1 MKLAEFFETYKESLN
16 EKVLQEFRP
25 EYDFNPSVYL
35 PQIRM
40 LKRAPFPS
48 QIHPIAGLTKTLTSG
63 GSRSA
68 FLVGEMGV
76 GKTLIA
82 LAVAYAGQFKKIL
95 ILCPPHLVK
104 KWKREVEQTIP
115 QASASIV
122 SSITDID
129 RVFCSL
135 NSKIHFVIMSRER
148 AKLGFRRKAVYVWQQ
163 KGDKYKY
170 KALCCAQCGD
180 QIVDSEGVPLGVEDL
195 EKKKLKCTAK
205 ISDHKGERICGGPLW
220 EADFNGPR
228 RYPLADYI
236 RKKYKKFFDLLIL
249 DEVHEYK
256 ARGSA
261 QGYAAASL
269 ACTAKRILA
278 LTGTV
283 FGGYSTSLFQLL
295 YRFSQAIK
303 GEYRHNDEIRFASR
317 YGILERITQRP
328 KDEFKEDGVT
338 SKRRA
343 YQTRVVE
350 KPGVSPAI
358 ITELLDKTAF
368 LRLSDVSDHLPSYD
382 DLIEICP
389 MDFDQREIYQTFER
403 ELKDALDDELRKGS
417 KKLLGAYLQ
426 SLLAYPDTPWKKES
440 IYRFEN
446 VCGSP
451 KKILVAEA
459 KALSE
464 KKIYPKEK
472 RLIDICLKEKALG
485 RKVGVFV
492 THTGSRDITGRIK
505 GVLEKSGLR
514 VAVLKADTVIPE
526 KREDW
531 IKDKACEGVDVLICH
546 PRLVQTG
553 LDLLDFPTLIFY
565 QIEYS
570 VYTLRQASR
579 RSWRIGQKKPVRVH
593 YFVYKNTMQEKAL
606 TLIAKKTK
614 SALAVEGELVEGG
627 LSAFANEEDIFTEL
641 AKSFVK
647 GNIVNDTAE
656 ALFRASREM
665 HSDNERYI
673 QEVEIRNIEKEISL
687 SRVTTE
693 KLEEFSFPEEGAF
706 KQGFFNFLPN

>member
-1 MKLAEFFETYKESLN
+1 MKLAEFFDTYKESLN
-16 EKVLQEFRP
+16 EKVMQEFRP
-25 EYDFNPSVYL
+25 KYDFNPSVYL

-40 LKRAPFPS
+40 LKRPPFPS
-48 QIHPIAGLTKTLTSG
+48 QVHPIAGLTKALTN
-63 GSRSA
+63 GSKSA

-82 LAVAYAGQFKKIL
+82 LAIAYAGRFKKIL

-104 KWKREVEQTIP
+104 KWKREVEQTVP

-122 SSITDID
+122 ASITDLD
-129 RVFCSL
+129 KVACSL
-135 NSKIHFVIMSRER
+135 NPKIHFIIMSRER
-148 AKLGFRRKAVYVWQQ
+148 AKLGFRRKPVCAWLY

-170 KALCCAQCGD
+170 KALCCVRCGG
-180 QIVDSEGVPLGVEDL
+180 QVVDNEGVPLTVEDL
-195 EKKKLKCTAK
+195 EKKKLKCIAK
-205 ISDHKGERICGGPLW
+205 ISDHKGERVCGSPLW
-220 EADFNGPR
+220 EADVHGPR

-236 RKKYKKFFDLLIL
+236 RKKYKRLFDLLIL

-269 ACTAKRILA
+269 ASTAKRVLA

-295 YRFSQAIK
+295 YRFSQAVK
-303 GEYRHNDEIRFASR
+303 GEYRHNDEIRFASK

-358 ITELLDKTAF
+358 ISELLDKTAF
-368 LRLSDVSDHLPSYD
+368 LRLSDVSENLPSYD

-389 MDFDQREIYQTFER
+389 MDSDQKNVYDTFSA
-403 ELKDALDDELRKGS
+403 ELKQALDEELRKGS

-426 SLLAYPDTPWKKES
+426 SLLAYPDTPWRKES
-440 IYRFEN
+440 IYRFEQK
-446 VCGSP
+446 CGSP
-451 KKILVAEA
+451 IKVLVAEA

-472 RLIDICLKEKALG
+472 RLIDLCVKEKALG
-485 RKVGVFV
+485 RKIGVFC
-492 THTGSRDITGRIK
+492 THTERRDITGRLK
-505 GVLEKSGLR
+505 GLLEQSGLR
-514 VAVLKADTVIPE
+514 VAVLKSDTVIPE

-531 IKDKACEGVDVLICH
+531 IKDKVYEGIDVLICH
-546 PRLVQTG
+546 PRIVQTG

-565 QIEYS
+565 QVEYS

-593 YFVYKNTMQEKAL
+593 YFVYKGTMQEKAL

-647 GNIVNDTAE
+647 GNIINETAE
-656 ALFRASREM
+656 ALFRASRET
-665 HSDNERYI
+665 HAENERFI

-687 SRVTTE
+687 SKEVE
-693 KLEEFSFPEEGAF
+693 KPEEFSFAEAGSF
-706 KQGFFNFLPN
+706 RQGLFNF